1 MIKFVDNWLRP
12 VQLTLSQDTVA
23 LDLEDG
29 IYVLTVA
36 DSETAATRWEILTA
50 EVVAGEAGL
59 MRQAPQAWGA
69 GSVIYCAANSFVM
82 NAIFAEIVDSATR
95 IGELEGIA
103 TGPLTIIEELPS
115 TGDLP
120 ASGAGGDAYLIGGHV
135 YVWATGTGEWVD
147 AGSFEGEPGAPGAP
161 GDDGRAAEFRASA
174 THVQWR
180 LVGDP
185 TWIDLLPLSEL
196 AGADGA
202 DGADG
207 RNPEFQ
213 SSATHLQY
221 RLTGDTEWVDLLPLS
236 SLQGPAGDD
245 GADGRE
251 IELQT
256 SATHIQYRY
265 TGDATWTDLIALS
278 ALKGDQGDAGADGA
292 DGVPAEFQAS
302 ATHIQWR
309 LVGDATW
316 VDLVPLS
323 EIAVV
328 SGGAVQCVDKAHV
341 YRSTAG
347 NSHSTGWAK
356 VALDTVLFDT
366 NSIWD
371 AANTRFIPKKAGYY
385 QVNMR
390 VRRNMSTTMVA
401 GVGKNG
407 SLLKVLGPDAGSM
420 FGSGG
425 SVLVYCNG
433 TTDYLEPFLY
443 STSAIAYTTG
453 QVDTWMD
460 VTGPV

>member
-23 LDLEDG
+23 LDLADG

-50 EVVAGEAGL
+50 EVVAGEAVL
-59 MRQAPQAWGA
+59 MRQAPQEWGA
-69 GSVIYCAANSFVM
+69 GSVIYCAANSVVM
-82 NAIFAEIVDSATR
+82 QAIFDEIISSAER

-103 TGPLTIIEELPS
+103 TGPLTIIDELPS

-147 AGSFEGEPGAPGAP
+147 AGSFEGTPGAP

-185 TWIDLLPLSEL
+185 TWIDLLPL
-196 AGADGA
+196 ADITGAN
-202 DGADG
+202 GADG

-213 SSATHLQY
+213 ASATHLQY
-221 RLTGDTEWVDLLPLS
+221 RLIGDTEWVDLLPLS

-278 ALKGDQGDAGADGA
+278 ALEGDPGADGE

-309 LVGDATW
+309 LVGAATW
-316 VDLVPLS
+316 IDLVPLS
-323 EIAVV
+323 EIGVSTGDWDTLATPAISAGALTLDLSEPTLFAVGLDQNVTDLSFANLPSGKAPAFAVAFTQDGTGGRTVAWPASVIGTPPDIATDAGAVTVV
-328 SGGAVQCVDKAHV
+328 SLAYIGGGQYV
-341 YRSTAG
+341 
-347 NSHSTGWAK
+347 
-356 VALDTVLFDT
+356 
-366 NSIWD
+366 I
-371 AANTRFIPKKAGYY
+371 
-385 QVNMR
+385 
-390 VRRNMSTTMVA
+390 
-401 GVGKNG
+401 
-407 SLLKVLGPDAGSM
+407 
-420 FGSGG
+420 SG
-425 SVLVYCNG
+425 
-433 TTDYLEPFLY
+433 
-443 STSAIAYTTG
+443 AIYA
-453 QVDTWMD
+453 
-460 VTGPV
+460 